1 MSLHTY
7 REHGDGLP
15 LVLLHGFPLD
25 HRMWDE
31 VARLLPPGRP
41 VHAVAHPSVACA
53 TPAAPPMPRPLPRPS
68 G

>member
-7 REHGDGLP
+7 REDGDGLP

-31 VARLLPPGRP
+31 VASLLPK
-41 VHAVAHPSVACA
+41 A
-53 TPAAPPMPRPLPRPS
+53 S
-68 G
+68 GL